1 MSRVMENKA
10 LSVVRV
16 EKLKKVYRAGDTSLT
31 VFEELDM
38 DVRKGEVAA
47 IVGRSGSGK
56 STLLNLIGG
65 LDHPTEGSVWVE
77 GERIDNASE
86 DTLSFF
92 RNTRIGFIFQFHHLL
107 SEFSV
112 CENVMMPALIRHFD
126 TNRAYGKALEL
137 LRMMG
142 MEDKAQAKPSSL
154 SGGESQRVAVARAL
168 VNDPLLILAD
178 EPTGNLDLKTGER
191 IKELLFG
198 IIRKLGGTMI
208 IVTHNLLVA
217 RDADTA
223 YRLEYGGLNRL
234 IEGSL

>member
-1 MSRVMENKA
+1 MEKD

-16 EKLKKVYRAGDTSLT
+16 ENLKKVYRAGDTSLT
-31 VFEELDM
+31 VLEGLDM
-38 DVRKGEVAA
+38 EVRKGEVAA

-65 LDHPTEGSVWVE
+65 LDHPTEGKIFVE

-86 DTLSFF
+86 ESLSVF

-112 CENVMMPALIRHFD
+112 CENVMMPALIRRFD
-126 TNRAYGKALEL
+126 TEWSFGRALEL
-137 LRMMG
+137 LSMMEI
-142 MEDKAQAKPSSL
+142 EDKAHAKPSSL

-168 VNDPLLILAD
+168 VNDPRLILAD

-191 IKELLFG
+191 IKDLLFG
-198 IIRKLGGTMI
+198 IIRNLGGTMI
-208 IVTHNLLVA
+208 VVTHNRLIA
-217 RDADTA
+217 QDADTA
-223 YRLEYGGLNRL
+223 YRLENGGLNRL
-234 IEGSL
+234 IGGSL